1 MLLSSFSSDAIFS
14 KSEGLDITERLGEK
28 ELGSV
33 AEKVESDKVTLL
45 EKKSLEENELGWAAG
60 VTEFEKETFSRASER
75 FKEGFSE
82 VSHKELTLFSEIE
95 FVTFLS
101 LDVTVDV
108 EGKDKFIGLTLHF
121 DFWQGWN
128 CSLYCFEVTLET
140 NESILG
146 NSILIFFAE
155 GLELVFTLLL
165 LHCNSFYNGT
175 KWFVW
180 NFSNFLKLPNGSHLQ
195 KSKLKV
201 FCCEFWMR
209 GKITWSKRTLHI
221 ASPMS
226 G

>member
-165 LHCNSFYNGT
+165 LHCINGT
-175 KWFVW
+175 KWFVL
-180 NFSNFLKLPNGSHLQ
+180 NFSNFLKLPSGSHLQ

-201 FCCEFWMR
+201 FCCKFWMC
-209 GKITWSKRTLHI
+209 GKITWLKRSSHI
-221 ASPMS
+221 VSPMS

>member
-14 KSEGLDITERLGEK
+14 KSEGLDITERLEAK

-33 AEKVESDKVTLL
+33 AEEVESDKATLL
-45 EKKSLEENELGWAAG
+45 EKISLEENELGWAAG
-60 VTEFEKETFSRASER
+60 VTKFQKETFSQASER
-75 FKEGFSE
+75 FKEGFNE

-128 CSLYCFEVTLET
+128 CSLDCFEGTLET
-140 NESILG
+140 NESVLG
-146 NSILIFFAE
+146 KSIVIFFAE
-155 GLELVFTLLL
+155 ALELVFTLLL
-165 LHCNSFYNGT
+165 LHCNNGT
-175 KWFVW
+175 KCFVW

-209 GKITWSKRTLHI
+209 RKITWLKRSLHI